1 MVFTHRLFGLG
12 TIFLS
17 IVVIAVGF
25 GVFTTTIGAHGTH
38 EEGKLT
44 DDGGYGANYD
54 QMAVVTNGVVY
65 FVRSNYPHQV
75 VKWNGGTSLSVLWTA
90 ELGEQVQGFDEAN
103 GNITWFTK
111 SVTGTHSGQG
121 RVYFSSGSGYSL
133 VKDWGQAVNG
143 TATDGSKVAYA
154 ATTGGIGTDFEIF
167 EWPGGANRST
177 DGGNND
183 VYPDMDASA
192 PGKIVWWSGAG
203 NNQAML
209 WNGSGKVHMAFPTFP
224 APSGPVHLRVK
235 PVINGNRAMFV
246 GYWIPNT
253 QYAYAT
259 KTEIFSYPVSVG
271 STTQVTNTGT
281 NIASTAKMLI
291 TSTGLAYST
300 NLGNRW
306 LPHGST
312 TPSNIYYGKLQ
323 DAEGSTVV
331 VGQDA
336 TDFSNGSIYRIYAP
350 TNTTTRIDSQLG
362 KAPNMSGDTV
372 VWHRNG
378 DIWIYTDVASIPFP
392 LNEAP
397 FASAGGPYNAYE
409 NGSVN
414 LNAGGSTD
422 ANQSTSTLSFS
433 WDTDGNG
440 IYGDA
445 SGMSQT
451 ITGAQVG
458 TSSKTVSVLVTDN
471 GGLTSTAS
479 ASLTVF
485 APPEDGGAPIQNAL
499 GGTVVDDA
507 GSGASLFVP
516 AGALSPSNSL
526 GIDIE
531 IVPLTLP
538 SWTPVMPSS
547 TWRISDPF
555 GFVPSTGTFSFAL
568 PSVLRM
574 PTIYPSS
581 SYSGPAQP
589 TLHRRPSGTT
599 GSFLPDLSGISIPN
613 WSGSF
618 ASMSLSGLASEYV
631 WIIDNTAPTAIAGGP
646 YIVDA
651 GNSVGLDGSASF
663 DPDTSFGDSIVSYEW
678 DMDNDGFYDD
688 AVGATPSFGPLSG
701 SGTSPIALLVTDSLG
716 ATHVGSTTLTVVNA
730 APVAVDDPSFSTP
743 EDTSLVIAAPGVL
756 DNDTDFEGDT
766 PFTATLVSGPLA
778 STGLL
783 TFNSDGSFT
792 FDPALNFNGS
802 VTFTYTTT
810 DSASS
815 VSAPGTVT
823 IDVAPV
829 NDPPT
834 TVGQTLTMFEDGTFT
849 VILPPLG
856 TDVDGDILTAKI
868 TALPASGTLHQ
879 IELLGPG
886 APLLSAPVAVND
898 FLGLGRIAYRPA
910 PNEFGAPYSSFEY
923 VLNDGTVDS
932 APATIAFGVLPVND
946 APVANSDG
954 ATTDED
960 AAVSFTLTGSD
971 VEDDDLTLSFAVF
984 SLPANGSL
992 TLAAN
997 GDAVFTPSADW
1008 NGSSS
1013 FQFTVEDS
1021 NGEISPPSTV
1031 NLTVLPVDDPPVPG
1045 TNDLVTD
1052 EDVVLTVALAASD
1065 IDTASLTFVVT
1076 TPPAHGVLVIAGGGT
1091 GSYLPDSNY
1100 HGPDSFEFTVSDTTT
1115 VVPGTANV
1123 TVNPVNDVPVA
1134 NSDSATTDEDAAVS
1148 FTLTGSDVEDDDLTL
1163 SFAVF
1168 SLPANGS
1175 LTLAANGDAVFTPSA
1190 DWNGSSSFQF
1200 TVEDSNGEIS
1210 PPSTVILTVLPVD
1223 DPPVPGTNDLV
1234 TDEDVVLTVALAAS
1248 DIDTASLTFV
1258 VTTPPAHGVLVIAGA
1273 GTGTYLPDSNYHGSD
1288 SFEFTVA
1295 DTTTVVPG
1303 TANVTVISVNDAPE
1317 VSVPV
1322 VPPVEATGPLGAIV
1336 DFVAT
1341 AIDDNDGALEPV
1353 CTPSSGTEL
1362 LLGIHTI
1369 ICVATDV
1376 DGLTGTA
1383 SFDVVVQDT
1392 TPPVLTVPADMTEL
1406 ASSSDGFVVLFAVT
1420 AFDVAGP
1427 TAAPVCIPASGT
1439 LFPIATTAVSCSVE
1453 DTRGNTGTASF
1464 TITILGGRSLIQA
1477 AVDGIAEFTDENK
1490 RFRNALKDLEKA
1502 LDDELWTDEVH
1513 PDAKHGEQVFSR
1525 IRSAIQDLDKMLS
1538 NDEYDDDKKGKHDD
1552 ELTDEQ
1558 VAAIEL
1564 AIDNL
1569 VTAVRILASTAIA
1582 DAEAGTTLDPEKQSK
1597 VDKELAKARDYFA
1610 DADAESKLD
1619 KSIDKFKKAWQHALK
1634 AIKE

>member
-1 MVFTHRLFGLG
+1 MTVARNSLRVSKYFLLFAIIA
-12 TIFLS
+12 T
-17 IVVIAVGF
+17 AVG
-25 GVFTTTIGAHGTH
+25 VFAITVRAHGTH

-54 QMAVVTNGVVY
+54 QLAVVTNGVVY
-65 FVRSNYPHQV
+65 FVRGNYPHQV
-75 VKWNGGTSLSVLWTA
+75 VKWNGGTSLSVLWTSD
-90 ELGEQVQGFDEAN
+90 LSEQVQGFDEAN
-103 GNITWFTK
+103 GRITWFTK
-111 SVTGTHSGQG
+111 SMSGTHSGQG
-121 RVYFSSGSGYSL
+121 RVFFSSGSGYSL

-154 ATTGGIGTDFEIF
+154 ATVAGIGSDFEIF
-167 EWPGGANRST
+167 EWPGGANRSN
-177 DGGNND
+177 DGGHND
-183 VYPDMDASA
+183 VYPDMDGSA
-192 PGKIVWWSGAG
+192 LGKIVWWSDYTVDR
-203 NNQAML
+203 AML
-209 WNGSGKVHMAFPTFP
+209 WNGSGKVHMAFPTFA

-246 GYWIPNT
+246 GYWIPNM
-253 QYAYAT
+253 QYAYDT
-259 KTEIFSYPVSVG
+259 KTEIFSYPVSGG
-271 STTQVTNTGT
+271 STTQVTNAGT
-281 NIASTAKMLI
+281 TIASTSKMLI

-312 TPSNIYYGKLQ
+312 TPSNIHYGKLQ
-323 DAEGSTVV
+323 DAEGSTIV

-336 TDFSNGSIYRIYAP
+336 TDYSNSSIYRIYAP

-362 KAPNMSGDTV
+362 KAPNMSGETV

-378 DIWIYTDVASIPFP
+378 DIWIYTDPASIPFP

-397 FASAGGPYNAYE
+397 VASAGGPYNAYA
-409 NGSVN
+409 NGSVT

-445 SGMSQT
+445 SGMSPT
-451 ITGAQVG
+451 IIGAQVG
-458 TSSKTVSVLVTDN
+458 TSSRTVRVLVTDN
-471 GGLTSTAS
+471 GGLTATAS
-479 ASLTVF
+479 VSLTVF
-485 APPEDGGAPIQNAL
+485 ALPEDGGAPIQNAL
-499 GGTVVDDA
+499 GGTVIDDA

-516 AGALSPSNSL
+516 AGGLSPSNSL
-526 GIDIE
+526 GLDIE

-589 TLHRRPSGTT
+589 TLHQRPSGTT
-599 GSFLPDLSGISIPN
+599 GSFLPDLSGISIPS
-613 WSGSF
+613 WGGLF
-618 ASMSLSGLASEYV
+618 ASMSLSRLASEYV
-631 WIIDNTAPTAIAGGP
+631 WVIDNTAPTAIAGGP

-651 GNSVGLDGSASF
+651 GDSVALDGSASF
-663 DPDTSFGDSIVSYEW
+663 DPDTSFGDSIIGYEW

-701 SGTSPIALLVTDSLG
+701 SGTSPIALRVTDSLG
-716 ATHVGSTTLTVVNA
+716 ATHVGTTTLTVVNA

-766 PFTATLVSGPLA
+766 PFTATLFSGPLA

-783 TFNSDGSFT
+783 SFNSDGSFT

-823 IDVAPV
+823 IDVEPV

-886 APLLSAPVAVND
+886 APVLSVPVAVND

-910 PNEFGAPYSSFEY
+910 PNEFGVPYSSFEY
-923 VLNDGTVDS
+923 VLNDGTADS

-946 APVANSDG
+946 
-954 ATTDED
+954 
-960 AAVSFTLTGSD
+960 
-971 VEDDDLTLSFAVF
+971 
-984 SLPANGSL
+984 
-992 TLAAN
+992 
-997 GDAVFTPSADW
+997 
-1008 NGSSS
+1008 
-1013 FQFTVEDS
+1013 
-1021 NGEISPPSTV
+1021 
-1031 NLTVLPVDDPPVPG
+1031 
-1045 TNDLVTD
+1045 
-1052 EDVVLTVALAASD
+1052 
-1065 IDTASLTFVVT
+1065 
-1076 TPPAHGVLVIAGGGT
+1076 
-1091 GSYLPDSNY
+1091 
-1100 HGPDSFEFTVSDTTT
+1100 
-1115 VVPGTANV
+1115 
-1123 TVNPVNDVPVA
+1123 VPVA
-1134 NSDSATTDEDAAVS
+1134 NPDSATTDEDAAVS

-1175 LTLAANGDAVFTPSA
+1175 LTLTATGDAVFTPAA
-1190 DWNGSSSFQF
+1190 DWNGSTSFEF
-1200 TVEDSNGEIS
+1200 TVEDSNGAIS
-1210 PPSTVILTVLPVD
+1210 PPSTVSLTVLPVD

-1234 TDEDVVLTVALAAS
+1234 TDEDTLLAVALAAT
-1248 DIDTASLTFV
+1248 DIDTASLTFTM
-1258 VTTPPAHGVLVIAGA
+1258 TTPPAHGLLVLGGD
-1273 GTGTYLPDSNYHGSD
+1273 GTGTYLPDSNYHGPD

-1303 TANVTVISVNDAPE
+1303 TASITVISVNDAPE

-1383 SFDVVVQDT
+1383 SFDVIVQDT
-1392 TPPVLTVPADMTEL
+1392 TPPVLIVPADKTEL
-1406 ASSSDGFVVLFAVT
+1406 ASSSDGSVVLFTVT

-1427 TAAPVCIPASGT
+1427 TAAPVCIPASGA
-1439 LFPIATTAVSCSVE
+1439 LFPIATTAVSCSVD

-1464 TITILGGRSLIQA
+1464 TVTILGGRSLIQA
-1477 AVDGIAEFTDENK
+1477 AADGIEPYADENK

-1513 PDAKHGEQVFSR
+1513 PDAKHGEKVFSSV
-1525 IRSAIQDLDKMLS
+1525 RSAIQDLEKLLS
-1538 NDEYDDDKKGKHDD
+1538 DSDDDKKGKHDD
-1552 ELTDEQ
+1552 SLTDDQ
-1558 VAAIEL
+1558 IDAINAAIENIL
-1564 AIDNL
+1564 
-1569 VTAVRILASTAIA
+1569 TASRILASTAIS
-1582 DAEAGTTLDPEKQSK
+1582 DVTLGTTLDPDRQSK
-1597 VDKELAKARDYFA
+1597 VDKELAKAQTYFA
-1610 DADAESKLD
+1610 AAEGSD
-1619 KSIDKFKKAWQHALK
+1619 ESEDTVQDYRKAWEYALK
-1634 AIKE
+1634 ALKEQNKTPDQDEEDHHQKRNKD